1 MNVQVNDVIEV
12 KKQHPCGGKTFL
24 VLRIGMDFKIRCE
37 KCGRE
42 IMLPRHKIEK
52 SIRTINGVKV
62 NKT

>member
-42 IMLPRHKIEK
+42 IMLPRQKIEK

-62 NKT
+62 TRI